1 MYPNEKIHALSG
13 VAPTDPALQKALV
26 IDEKKYHVTNFL
38 VTIREG
44 LSRISTAAGLDSP
57 IHFRPEHICY
67 KVKIF

>member
-26 IDEKKYHVTNFL
+26 IDEKKYHVT
-38 VTIREG
+38 IREG

-67 KVKIF
+67 MVKIF